1 MNGGQFAINKGF
13 ITYKALL
20 QLVIRSIKDPTK
32 HCYYVL
38 LDADGTQGSRTCNS
52 GSGKRKY

>member
-38 LDADGTQGSRTCNS
+38 LDADGTQGSRT
-52 GSGKRKY
+52 